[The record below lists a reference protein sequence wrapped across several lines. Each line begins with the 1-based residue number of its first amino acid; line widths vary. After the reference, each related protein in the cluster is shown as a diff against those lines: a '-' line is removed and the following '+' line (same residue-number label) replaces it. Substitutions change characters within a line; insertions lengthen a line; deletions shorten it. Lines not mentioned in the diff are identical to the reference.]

1 MNKSANFEDIYNDF
15 FGQKEVKEVEKN
27 IPIEEID
34 TNIEELYITD
44 ASKELLK
51 KIVNYITNYQENV
64 YVNFNIRII
73 TNNDELV
80 QKIVDIL
87 AKVSNNYIDRGK
99 SYVSLYKLDDL
110 KSLEE
115 TFNKN
120 GLIVF
125 NNLNGLNIHDANFN
139 KKLLY
144 IIKEHLNS
152 RKINIIVGTKNEVS
166 SLFANNVVDL
176 EESFN
181 FEIVAT
187 DPTTNE
193 IINDIENK
201 VKLTDD
207 NKIALFDYI
216 NSTFKKSSLNY
227 PTYRDN
233 LIKYISFNNSIPTL
247 ETVKTTEEIFKDL
260 NELVGLNN
268 VKKSL
273 YELVDLI
280 NLKSKVE
287 LKLNNINLHMLF
299 LGNPGTGKTTV
310 ARMLSN
316 ILYNLKYIRQN
327 KLIEISSKDLVA
339 EYVGQTAPKTM
350 DVINKA
356 IGGILFIDE
365 AYALASDQNNSYNKE
380 AIATLIKA
388 MEDYRDDLV
397 VIFAGY
403 TKEMEDFIN
412 SNSGIKSR
420 IGYTFIFDD
429 YTNEELKEI
438 FKGMLNKAG
447 FKISKT
453 TLNCLDSIIDIERA
467 KDNFGNARF
476 IRNLYEKTIIK
487 HATNTKNIKDKNKL
501 INITEEDIK

>member
-27 IPIEEID
+27 ISVEEID

-80 QKIVDIL
+80 QKIVEIL

-99 SYVSLYKLDDL
+99 SYVSLYKLDDF

-120 GLIVF
+120 GLIIF

-152 RKINIIVGTKNEVS
+152 HKINIIVGTKNEIS
-166 SLFANNVVDL
+166 SLFLNNVVDL
-176 EESFN
+176 EERFN

-327 KLIEISSKDLVA
+327 KLIEVSSKDLVA

-356 IGGILFIDE
+356 LGGILFIDE

-453 TLNCLDSIIDIERA
+453 TLSCLDSIIDIERA

-501 INITEEDIK
+501 ITITEEDIK